1 MSLIKVGVIGI
12 GNMGR
17 SHAKLLAEGKISG
30 AILTAVCDSY
40 QDQLESFASNLSG
53 EIKVYRDEDEFLN
66 ESKIDAVLIST
77 PHYDHPSLAMK
88 AFSKGLHVLIEKP
101 AGVYT
106 KNVAEM
112 NEAAIE
118 SGKVFGIMYNQRS
131 NPIYQKLREI
141 IQSGELGEIKRTNWI
156 ITDWYR
162 SQSYYDSSEWRAT
175 WQGEGGGVLLNQAPH
190 QLDLWQWTTGLM
202 PKKVHAYCSN
212 GKYHDIEV
220 EDDITAY
227 VEYENGATGVF
238 ITSTGE
244 APGTNRFEIAGDRGK
259 IVVENNKLTFYRLTQ
274 PEREFNATFTGG
286 FGKPECWTIDIPIK
300 GKHTEHQG
308 IIQNWI
314 ESIKEGKPLLAP
326 GEEGIKGLEIS
337 NAIYL
342 SSWLNEPV
350 ELPINA
356 ELFYKKLQEKINH
369 STFQKKGVTKV
380 TLDVSGTH

>member
-17 SHAKLLAEGKISG
+17 SHVLLLGKGKING
-30 AILTAVCDSY
+30 AILTAICDPF
-40 QDQLESFASNLSG
+40 QEQLESLISDAAG
-53 EIKVYRDEDEFLN
+53 DVKVYRDEDEFLN
-66 ESKIDAVLIST
+66 KSGIDAVLIST
-77 PHYDHPSLAMK
+77 PHYDHPRLAIK

-101 AGVYT
+101 AGVHT
-106 KNVAEM
+106 KDVAEM
-112 NEAAIE
+112 NLSAKE
-118 SGKVFGIMYNQRS
+118 SGKVFAIMYNQRS
-131 NPIYQKLREI
+131 NSIYQKLREL

-175 WQGEGGGVLLNQAPH
+175 WRGEGGGVLLNQAPH

-202 PKKVHAYCSN
+202 PKKVHAFCRY

-220 EDDITAY
+220 EDDLTAY
-227 VEYENGATGVF
+227 VEYENGATGLF
-238 ITSTGE
+238 ITTTGE

-259 IVVENNKLTFYRLTQ
+259 IVVENQKLTFYRLTQ
-274 PEREFNATFTGG
+274 SERDFNATYTGG

-300 GKHTEHQG
+300 GINREHQG

-314 ESIKEGKPLLAP
+314 DSITNGTPLLAP

-350 ELPINA
+350 ELPIDA
-356 ELFYKKLQEKINH
+356 DLYYEKLQEKINQ
-369 STFQKKGVTKV
+369 SSFQKKNVTKV
-380 TLDVSGTH
+380 VLEVAGTH

>member
-17 SHAKLLAEGKISG
+17 SHAKLLAEGMING

-40 QDQLESFASNLSG
+40 QDQLESFVRNLSG
-53 EIKVYRDEDEFLN
+53 EVQVYRDEDEFLN
-66 ESKIDAVLIST
+66 DSDIDAVLIST

-106 KNVAEM
+106 KNVVEM
-112 NEAAIE
+112 NEAALE

-141 IQSGELGEIKRTNWI
+141 ILSGELGEIKRTNWI

-286 FGKPECWTIDIPIK
+286 FGKPEGWTIDIPIK

-356 ELFYKKLQEKINH
+356 ELFYEKLQEKINH
-369 STFQKKGVTKV
+369 STFQKKYVGKV
-380 TLDVSGTH
+380 NLDVAGTH

>member
-17 SHAKLLAEGKISG
+17 SHAKLLADGMING

-53 EIKVYRDEDEFLN
+53 EVQVYRDEDEFLN
-66 ESKIDAVLIST
+66 DSDIDAVLIST

-106 KNVAEM
+106 KNVVEM
-112 NEAAIE
+112 NEAALE

-314 ESIKEGKPLLAP
+314 ESIKEGKPQLAP

-356 ELFYKKLQEKINH
+356 ELFYEKLQEKINH
-369 STFQKKGVTKV
+369 STFQKKYVGKV
-380 TLDVSGTH
+380 NLDVAGTH